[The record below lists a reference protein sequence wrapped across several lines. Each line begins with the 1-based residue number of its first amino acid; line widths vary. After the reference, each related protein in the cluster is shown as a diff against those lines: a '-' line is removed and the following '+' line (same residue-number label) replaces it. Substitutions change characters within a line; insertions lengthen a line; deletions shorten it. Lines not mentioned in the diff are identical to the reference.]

1 MTMSQPGDRD
11 LFAAAPAE
19 TLLAVTEAA
28 AIAQT
33 APHLEDEEA
42 RLRAAIEAMHESLLA
57 NGLRGRLVAGKGLGL
72 KLGRLYTGERLTGT
86 LDLPALDL
94 AVDPVEGTSFA
105 GEGGEPLA
113 VLAATTEGAFLD
125 PGPGFYMEK
134 LAAPPAAVGR
144 LDPAKPLEGRL
155 ADLAA
160 ALDKPLRR
168 LTIAVLEKPR
178 HRGLIERLQ
187 AAGVQV
193 RLTPAG
199 DVALALQALLPEEP
213 LDALMGTGGFAEGLM
228 AAAAARAL
236 GAVFFGRF
244 DPQLHSE
251 RQTLARAGIDTRRW
265 YGLEELVRAPQTL
278 FLATG
283 IRPGWLGGVERGPGW
298 LRTTSFVLTGPGGE
312 RARLARVRPWRE
324 ALHVE

>member
-1 MTMSQPGDRD
+1 MSDRFD
-11 LFAAAPAE
+11 ERFFAAAPAE
-19 TLLAVTEAA
+19 ALLAVTEAA

-33 APHLEDEEA
+33 APHLESEGL
-42 RLRAAIEAMHESLLA
+42 RLEAAIEAMHESLLA

-72 KLGRLYTGERLTGT
+72 KLGRLYTGERLGSGPRGT

-105 GEGGEPLA
+105 GEGGEALA

-134 LAAPPAAVGR
+134 LVAPPAAAGR
-144 LDPAKPLEGRL
+144 LDPARPLAGRL

-160 ALDKPLRR
+160 ALDKPVRQ
-168 LTIAVLEKPR
+168 LTVAVLEKPR
-178 HRGLIERLQ
+178 HRILVEQLR

-236 GAVFFGRF
+236 GGAFYGRF
-244 DPQLHSE
+244 DPQLQSE
-251 RQTLARAGIDTRRW
+251 RMTLAKAGIDTRRW
-265 YGLEELVRAPQTL
+265 YGLDELVRAPQTL

-283 IRPGWLGGVERGPGW
+283 IRAGWLGGVERGPGW
-298 LRTTSFVLTGPGGE
+298 LRTSSFALTGPGGE
-312 RARLARVRPWRE
+312 RMRVTRVRPWRE
-324 ALHVE
+324 AA

>member
-1 MTMSQPGDRD
+1 MRREASQPGDSD

-19 TLLAVTEAA
+19 TLLAVTESA

-33 APHLEDEEA
+33 APQLDSEEQ
-42 RLRAAIEAMHESLLA
+42 RLQAAVEAMHESLLA
-57 NGLRGRLVAGKGLGL
+57 NGLRGRLVAGKGLGV

-86 LDLPALDL
+86 LELPALDL

-105 GEGGEPLA
+105 GAGGEAIA

-134 LAAPPAAVGR
+134 LVAPPAAAGH
-144 LDPAKPLEGRL
+144 LDPAKPLAGRL

-160 ALDKPLRR
+160 ALDKPVRA

-178 HRGLIERLQ
+178 HRLLIEQLR

-193 RLTPAG
+193 RLSPAG
-199 DVALALQALLPEEP
+199 DVSLALQALLPEEP

-228 AAAAARAL
+228 AATAARAVG
-236 GAVFFGRF
+236 GAFFGRF
-244 DPQLHSE
+244 DPQLQSE
-251 RQTLARAGIDTRRW
+251 RLALAKAGIDTRRW
-265 YGLEELVRAPQTL
+265 YGLAELVRAPQTL

-298 LRTTSFVLTGPGGE
+298 LRTCSFALTGPGGE
-312 RARLARVRPWRE
+312 RTRLIRVRPWRE
-324 ALHVE
+324 AA